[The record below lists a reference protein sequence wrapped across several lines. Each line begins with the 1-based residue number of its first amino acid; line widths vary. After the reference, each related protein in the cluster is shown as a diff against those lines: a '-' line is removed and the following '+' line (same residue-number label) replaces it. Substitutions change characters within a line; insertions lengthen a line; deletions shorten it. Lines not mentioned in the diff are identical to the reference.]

1 MSRKSKAKI
10 TITVNPVAPER
21 IDSPSSSE
29 VPAAPSVAVPSKPA
43 ASETDDQQSRPE
55 QPVERSTVWHGF
67 AVSVPGNGHIRHEL
81 PCQDASAAICEP
93 RPAVIVCDGRGSA
106 SKGLSQEGSKAAVRA
121 FRSQLNV
128 LEPYIAEYL
137 DRPDLEE
144 AEWRDLCRILHR
156 TLAQAK
162 LDCAERL
169 SLPENE
175 FDFTAA
181 FAIVGKEWT
190 GCFQVGDG
198 SLVIRRN
205 GVCETVFKPQ
215 KGEFANLTSFVRWGG
230 DETEDFSTAVFPS
243 AEIDGIAATSDGPE
257 HRLFHLDDMTPGPRF
272 DAFFDEL
279 ASGDFQRGDLLDYL
293 ADAKRWSTDPRDSDD
308 RSVALLGR
316 VPATAA
322 GRENPRI
329 SDKRD

>member
-1 MSRKSKAKI
+1 MSRKSKSKPKIIVSVTSVTPDKQESTIAVGDSAPTLAKCR
-10 TITVNPVAPER
+10 PETM
-21 IDSPSSSE
+21 SLQKVGLTMEP
-29 VPAAPSVAVPSKPA
+29 VPSAEPSA
-43 ASETDDQQSRPE
+43 HWS
-55 QPVERSTVWHGF
+55 GF
-67 AVSVPGNGHIRHEL
+67 AASVPGNGHIRREL

-106 SKGLSQEGSKAAVRA
+106 SKGLSQEGSKAAVLA

-137 DRPDLEE
+137 DRPVLDVS
-144 AEWRDLCRILHR
+144 EWRDLCRIFYR

-169 SLPENE
+169 SFPENE

-181 FAIVGKEWT
+181 FVVVGKEWT

-198 SLVIRRN
+198 ALVIRRN

-230 DETEDFSTAVFPS
+230 DETDDFSTSVFPS
-243 AEIDGIAATSDGPE
+243 AEIDGVAATSDGPE
-257 HRLFHLDDMTPGPRF
+257 HRLFHLADMTPGPRF
-272 DAFFDEL
+272 DGFFNEL
-279 ASGDFQRGDLLDYL
+279 SSGDFERGDLLDYL
-293 ADAKRWSTDPRDSDD
+293 ADARRWSTDPRDGDD
-308 RSVALLGR
+308 RSVALLCR
-316 VPATAA
+316 VPAEKA
-322 GRENPRI
+322 
-329 SDKRD
+329 D

>member
-1 MSRKSKAKI
+1 MNSKSEVD
-10 TITVNPVAPER
+10 ITVSNAELDAPEKQTAEGESVVA
-21 IDSPSSSE
+21 DL
-29 VPAAPSVAVPSKPA
+29 PAESAPLAEPP
-43 ASETDDQQSRPE
+43 TR
-55 QPVERSTVWHGF
+55 WLGF
-67 AVSVPGNGHIRHEL
+67 AASVPGSGHIRREL

-137 DRPDLEE
+137 DRPDLEVS
-144 AEWRDLCRILHR
+144 EWRDLCRILHR

-181 FAIVGKEWT
+181 FAVVGKTWT

-205 GVCETVFKPQ
+205 GVCETVFKPE
-215 KGEFANLTSFVRWGG
+215 KGEFANLTTFVRWGG
-230 DETEDFSTAVFPS
+230 DETDDFSAAVFPS
-243 AEIDGIAATSDGPE
+243 AEIDGVAATSDGPE
-257 HRLFHLDDMTPGPRF
+257 HRLFRLADMTPGPRF
-272 DAFFDEL
+272 DAFFDGL
-279 ASGDFQRGDLLDYL
+279 ADGTFQRNDLLDYL
-293 ADAKRWSTDPRDSDD
+293 ASATRWSTDPRDSDD
-308 RSVALLGR
+308 RSVALLVR
-316 VPATAA
+316 VPAA
-322 GRENPRI
+322 GCDGEE
-329 SDKRD
+329 

>member
-1 MSRKSKAKI
+1 MNHKSNAKI
-10 TITVNPVAPER
+10 TITVNAVKPERDAPEL
-21 IDSPSSSE
+21 DD
-29 VPAAPSVAVPSKPA
+29 VPS
-43 ASETDDQQSRPE
+43 
-55 QPVERSTVWHGF
+55 QPVEPADPPTRWRGF

-121 FRSQLNV
+121 FCSQLNV

-144 AEWRDLCRILHR
+144 SEWRDLCRILHR

-230 DETEDFSTAVFPS
+230 DEKDDFSTAVFPS
-243 AEIDGIAATSDGPE
+243 AEIDGVAATSDGPE
-257 HRLFHLDDMTPGPRF
+257 HRLFHLADMTPGPRF

-279 ASGDFQRGDLLDYL
+279 ADDAFRRDDLLDYL
-293 ADAKRWSTDPRDSDD
+293 TSARRWSTDPRDTDD
-308 RSVALLGR
+308 RSVALVGR
-316 VPATAA
+316 IPA
-322 GRENPRI
+322 EK
-329 SDKRD
+329 SE